1 MSSTLNVGHHPHN
14 PPKFLPDSTQIS
26 NLREILRSNHVPPEE
41 TSHFQSVL
49 TSSPA
54 TLAEYD
60 AEIERLRS
68 LLRKTVSDRATFHA
82 YTEGCRSAL
91 SPIRRLPAELLVE
104 IFAIV
109 LVESDD
115 INATTTPQQ
124 EMSRLSKDNLLRLSQ
139 VSFWWRGIVM
149 GTPML
154 WSTIVVD
161 MRQWQTHTTSTAL
174 GLISL
179 SLERGGNFP
188 LKIEVMGET
197 TFSDVRLVLEKLIQQ
212 SSRWREVALSVTAS
226 AFGLLSTAKGRLPRL
241 ESLRFC
247 VRDGGSLPTEVDV
260 FETAPRLTDLTIRGR
275 ASNLPVTLPWRQLRN
290 FRYIGWVSTD
300 LPDALY
306 LLSRLSLEAEVEF
319 ETRVSD
325 AHLPLDLHSVVCEAW
340 SFMMTLEPGND
351 VNSAELIFANILAH
365 LALPNVSDF
374 CLAAKSPCLLGSDA
388 LYDLASRSSF
398 DSSLTVLEL
407 NQVGILDGALL
418 QLLPGLPRLRYLY
431 ICDLPAAGPDDPER
445 VIITDLLFLSLTSK
459 PGTQPLVPNLKFL
472 SLSSLLRFRDDI
484 FLDLVT
490 SRVFPC
496 LDDEEPFHVDLLW
509 LPGHKRELDRSC
521 HRQLSELS
529 CQNKLA
535 FIFEMDDN

>member
-1 MSSTLNVGHHPHN
+1 MSSTPNLYYHPHN
-14 PPKFLPDSTQIS
+14 PPKFFPDSTQIS
-26 NLREILRSNHVPPEE
+26 NLREILRSNRVPPEE
-41 TSHFQSVL
+41 TSHFQSVG
-49 TSSPA
+49 P
-54 TLAEYD
+54 
-60 AEIERLRS
+60 RLC
-68 LLRKTVSDRATFHA
+68 TGHA
-82 YTEGCRSAL
+82 CE
-91 SPIRRLPAELLVE
+91 IRRRNRTASVSAKKYAELLVE

-115 INATTTPQQ
+115 IKATTTPQQ

-139 VSFWWRGIVM
+139 VSFWWRGIAI

-161 MRQWQTHTTSTAL
+161 MRQWQTRTTSTAL
-174 GLISL
+174 RLISL
-179 SLERGGNFP
+179 SHERGGNFP
-188 LKIEVMGET
+188 LKIEVIGEA
-197 TFSDVRLVLEKLIQQ
+197 TFSDVRLVLKKLIQQ

-247 VRDGGSLPTEVDV
+247 
-260 FETAPRLTDLTIRGR
+260 
-275 ASNLPVTLPWRQLRN
+275 LRN

-300 LPDALY
+300 LSDALY
-306 LLSRLSLEAEVEF
+306 LLSRLSLEAEVDF
-319 ETRVSD
+319 ETRASD

-340 SFMMTLEPGND
+340 SFMMTLELGND

-407 NQVGILDGALL
+407 NQVGILDEALL

-431 ICDLPAAGPDDPER
+431 ICDLPASGPDDPER
-445 VIITDLLFLSLTSK
+445 VIITDLLFLSLTSN

-484 FLDLVT
+484 FLNLVT

-496 LDDEEPFHVDLLW
+496 LDDEKPLHVDLLW

-521 HRQLSELS
+521 HQQLSELS
-529 CQNKLA
+529 C
-535 FIFEMDDN
+535 